1 MSVDRSIFGLVRT
14 DVRFNLFELPPG
26 PGFAAR
32 RGFGQLV
39 PAHDHSHRG
48 RFDPDPGD
56 WIVCGW
62 VERSGCLFGTNI
74 LSINPKGSPM
84 VGKFTRRPALELL
97 HCAQGSLQEAMAA
110 HTPHERYAAAHLGAL
125 RAAAAVLAARAQ
137 VALSPHG
144 GPSGGPTRQRIRSA
158 WEVLTEVAPEFGE
171 WAIFFAA
178 GAQKRASAQAG
189 IPCVTSREADDLVR
203 DSQRFIFE
211 VATSLDALVQGR
223 LPLETCNSDSPSQF
237 LRVS

>member
-1 MSVDRSIFGLVRT
+1 MSVVRSIVGSVRT

-32 RGFGQLV
+32 RGSGQLV
-39 PAHDHSHRG
+39 PPHDHSHRG

-62 VERSGCLFGTNI
+62 VETSWCPFGTNI
-74 LSINPKGSPM
+74 LLVNSKGSDM

-97 HCAQGSLQEAMAA
+97 HCAQGSLQEAIAA

-137 VALSPHG
+137 VALGPRSPR
-144 GPSGGPTRQRIRSA
+144 RQRIRSA
-158 WEVLTEVAPEFGE
+158 WDVLSEVAPEFGE
-171 WAIFFAA
+171 WATFFAA

-189 IPCVTSREADDLVR
+189 IPCVTAREADDLVR

-211 VATSLDALVQGR
+211 VAVSLDALAQGR
-223 LPLETCNSDSPSQF
+223 LSLETFVSDSPSQF